1 MENITDKIGRARVKS
16 DRECLSTDAVS
27 VNISSNRVYV
37 MNRKNLRLTIYTLGL
52 DQCPDDSKDLSSSLF
67 IAVCD

>member
-16 DRECLSTDAVS
+16 DGKCLSTDAVS
-27 VNISSNRVYV
+27 VNMSSNRVGV
-37 MNRKNLRLTIYTLGL
+37 MSRKNLILTIYTLGL
-52 DQCPDDSKDLSSSLF
+52 DQCLDDSKDLSSSLF